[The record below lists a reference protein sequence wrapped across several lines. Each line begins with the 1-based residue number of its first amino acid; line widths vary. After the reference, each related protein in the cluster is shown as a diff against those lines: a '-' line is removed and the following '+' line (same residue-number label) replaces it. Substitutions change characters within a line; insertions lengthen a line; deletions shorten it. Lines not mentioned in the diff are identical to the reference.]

1 MQTIQSIFTII
12 LWDWSKLYLIS
23 HWKMKKISGIER
35 LVFALPDMYL
45 KISTYVYFYFIGIQA
60 SIRNA
65 QYHSHISS
73 SSTQISNL
81 ECAPSSNLAP
91 GQHKVQTKLLMA
103 FSRHTNWL
111 ETNAFFAIN
120 SANAIYLKTCTW
132 PGKFFFIYLQE
143 KKAGSMTSPG
153 LTWEAGIKC
162 SSSTYNL

>member
-1 MQTIQSIFTII
+1 MDANNSKYFYNYFMGLKQT
-12 LWDWSKLYLIS
+12 LIS
-23 HWKMKKISGIER
+23 HWKMKKNLWNWEIS
-35 LVFALPDMYL
+35 FSFTWYL

-132 PGKFFFIYLQE
+132 PGKFFLYICKK

>member
-1 MQTIQSIFTII
+1 
-12 LWDWSKLYLIS
+12 
-23 HWKMKKISGIER
+23 MKKNLWNWEIS
-35 LVFALPDMYL
+35 FSYTWYL